1 MSKLTKALTAAA
13 GNAGGDPLY
22 VEDVFSTYLYEGNDS
37 NGSTEQEIVNG
48 LDLDGEG
55 GMVWMKSRD
64 GGRSHCLYDTERGNG
79 NFLSSNTTAE
89 SYTNTSTP
97 WRPTSTGFFTGKDY
111 GGSENQNNEG
121 IVSWSFRKAE
131 KFFDVVTWT
140 GDGSTTTH
148 SHNLGSTPA
157 VIIVKRKDSTSPWS
171 VYHKDATDTVRSG
184 EDLILYLNNDDAVSY
199 LGSTLWA
206 ATDSTFTTTGGGNFN
221 ASGGTFIAYLFA
233 SDAGGFGDD
242 GNENI
247 IKCGSYTGN
256 QNADGPSVDCGF
268 EPQFLMVRN
277 ATGGN
282 WVIADT
288 MRSFGIDDMASLYPN
303 IVNVESSVIAGKG
316 ITPTAT
322 GFKCIDG
329 SVVTNQ
335 SNAAHVYIA
344 IRRPMKTPESG
355 TEIFSPYAYS
365 DTGLTSGSG
374 TASNRTII
382 NGGSNGGSGFPVD
395 QFWHQKT
402 SPNSSYGFHI
412 FDRIRGQGQ
421 ALLTKSYSASPAGDS
436 ANNGGFDFQEG
447 VDVQYSGEMY
457 YYNSNAGNRSHL
469 SYAFKRAAKAFDI
482 VTYTGNATAGRAV
495 THNLQAVPEM
505 MFVKAHST
513 SNEAHWVYHKTT
525 GNAASLLV
533 SGDGSGYGGFWNST
547 TPSAATFTVSN
558 SAAVNSASHNYV
570 AWLWATLDGVTKV
583 GSYSGT
589 GSNVDVDCGFSAG
602 ARFVLI
608 KRSNGD
614 GDWYVW
620 DSARGIVTGNDPYV
634 IFAGGSVTNTD
645 YIDPLS
651 SGFTV
656 TSSAPAALN
665 ASGGTYIFLAI
676 A

>member
-13 GNAGGDPLY
+13 GNAGSDPLY
-22 VEDVFSTYLYEGNDS
+22 VEDVFSTNVYTGNS
-37 NGSTEQEIVNG
+37 STQTITNGI
-48 LDLDGEG
+48 DLADEG
-55 GMVWMKSRD
+55 GLVWTKR
-64 GGRSHCLYDTERGNG
+64 RSGALN
-79 NFLSSNTTAE
+79 NFLVTTDIATNQYLSTDLTSASGTTTTLLTPASDGFAFSSNTLVNANTA
-89 SYTNTSTP
+89 SQVAWT
-97 WRPTSTGFFTGKDY
+97 
-111 GGSENQNNEG
+111 
-121 IVSWSFRKAE
+121 FRKAK
-131 KFFDVVTWT
+131 KFFDVVTYSS
-140 GDGSTTTH
+140 DTTSGARTL

-157 VIIVKRKDSTSPWS
+157 FILVKGVNFADAWY
-171 VYHKDATDTVRSG
+171 VYHIGTGVNK
-184 EDLILYLNNDDAVSY
+184 YLELNLTGTGHAFTNFWGV
-199 LGSTLWA
+199 
-206 ATDSTFTTTGGGNFN
+206 TDSTFTVDGFLNNNGSTGKDYV
-221 ASGGTFIAYLFA
+221 AYLFA

-242 GNENI
+242 GDENI
-247 IKCGSYTGN
+247 IKCGSYTGATSGTN
-256 QNADGPSVDCGF
+256 EINLGF
-268 EPQFLMVRN
+268 EPQWVMIKGTDRACDWVVFDNMRPWPTDGTTSFLRAN
-277 ATGGN
+277 TSGAEASNFGN
-282 WVIADT
+282 V
-288 MRSFGIDDMASLYPN
+288 LN
-303 IVNVESSVIAGKG
+303 
-316 ITPTAT
+316 ITPTGFSIPSSST
-322 GFKCIDG
+322 GNVNEYNEGYI
-329 SVVTNQ
+329 
-335 SNAAHVYIA
+335 YIA

-513 SNEAHWVYHKTT
+513 GNEAHWVYHKTT

-547 TPSAATFTVSN
+547 TPSAATFTVSG

-665 ASGGTYIFLAI
+665 ASGGNYIFLAI

>member
-79 NFLSSNTTAE
+79 DFLASNTTAQ

-157 VIIVKRKDSTSPWS
+157 VIIVKRTDSTSPWS
-171 VYHKDATDTVRSG
+171 MYHKDATDTVRSG
-184 EDLILYLNNDDAVSY
+184 EDLMLYLNTTAAATY

-221 ASGGTFIAYLFA
+221 ASGGTYVAYLFA

-242 GNENI
+242 GSESI
-247 IKCGSYTGN
+247 IKCGSVATN
-256 QNADGPSVDCGF
+256 WAAVEVNLGF
-268 EPQFLMVRN
+268 EPQFVIAKVADRTDPFRIFDNMRGVV
-277 ATGGN
+277 TGGDDALLRTDQAYYEDQGGAN
-282 WVIADT
+282 DL
-288 MRSFGIDDMASLYPN
+288 IDFTS
-303 IVNVESSVIAGKG
+303 
-316 ITPTAT
+316 T
-322 GFKCIDG
+322 GFIAKSELVYSSELI
-329 SVVTNQ
+329 
-335 SNAAHVYIA
+335 YIA

-421 ALLTKSYSASPAGDS
+421 GLLTKSYSASPAGDS
-436 ANNGGFDFQEG
+436 ANNSGFDFQEG
-447 VDVQYSGEMY
+447 VDVQYNGEMY

-482 VTYTGNATAGRAV
+482 VTYTGNATAGRGV

-533 SGDGSGYGGFWNST
+533 SGDGSGYGGFWNNT
-547 TPSAATFTVSN
+547 TPNDTTFTLST